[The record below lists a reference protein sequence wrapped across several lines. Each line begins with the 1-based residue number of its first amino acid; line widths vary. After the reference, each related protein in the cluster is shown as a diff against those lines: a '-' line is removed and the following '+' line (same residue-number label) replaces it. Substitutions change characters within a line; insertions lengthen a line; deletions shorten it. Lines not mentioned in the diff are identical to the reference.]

1 MQHSNC
7 RLADS
12 IQSTLRLWGEGAG
25 GAPVWSLTESD
36 KFRTEDS
43 VHKSFVEIW
52 VQMGKKEII
61 SD

>member
-1 MQHSNC
+1 MV
-7 RLADS
+7 
-12 IQSTLRLWGEGAG
+12 GGGGGG
-25 GAPVWSLTESD
+25 GASLWSLTESD

-52 VQMGKKEII
+52 VQMGAKEII